1 VDVVQDLVVHFQR
14 LKDLLIR
21 VLQRQPGEVRGNL
34 APSCIVAASVRR
46 SEEDDELRLIAD
58 YL

>member
-14 LKDLLIR
+14 LEDLLVR

-34 APSCIVAASVRR
+34 APSCIIAASVRR